1 MGSAE
6 DIKEIRM
13 WAVDSVYSSWDGVD
27 IFVSQDA
34 VNWGTAV
41 AANVSIDG
49 DNEWVSVDIADKYGR
64 YVKLQNIDTEA
75 VLGELRGYEFQ
86 ALITAS
92 SSSLRPPGL
101 ASLMRNLS
109 FPDPEA
115 VDFVI
120 VLELKMESP

>member
-6 DIKEIRM
+6 DIREIRI

-27 IFVSQDA
+27 IYVSQDV

-64 YVKLQNIDTEA
+64 YVRLQNIDTEA

-86 ALITAS
+86 ALIPTS
-92 SSSLRPPGL
+92 SSSWRPPGM
-101 ASLMRNLS
+101 ASLMPNLA
-109 FPDPEA
+109 FPAAEA

-120 VLELKMESP
+120 VLELKAPSP